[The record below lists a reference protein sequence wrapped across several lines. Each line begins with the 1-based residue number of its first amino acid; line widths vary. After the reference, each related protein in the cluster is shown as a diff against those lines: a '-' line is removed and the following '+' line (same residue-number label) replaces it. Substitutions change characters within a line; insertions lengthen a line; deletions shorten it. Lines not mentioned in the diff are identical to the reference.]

1 MGQKE
6 KLIQRLKSKPKDMT
20 FQEIETLLRYL
31 SYDCLLSTSLIA
43 LFMDVTPEYAS
54 MSGVSSVILPAMP
67 LKSAML
73 IPTMSVMVPEP

>member
-1 MGQKE
+1 
-6 KLIQRLKSKPKDMT
+6 MT
-20 FQEIETLLRYL
+20 TLLTFPVQLIAFAPGR
-31 SYDCLLSTSLIA
+31 STGNSPLMA

-54 MSGVSSVILPAMP
+54 MIGVSSVILPAMP